1 MSKNNL
7 SSHPTFST
15 SCAEVENLAFSH
27 KAWIVSPRAGWV
39 ESVAVSGFR
48 ATNPQFPRPYYDEF
62 VFFFQYLELKQ
73 PMNKKADEGHC
84 ASFSAVKRWGTSSH
98 PPGSPMKVVCSQS
111 ELNAALQLVSRAVAT
126 RPTHPVLANVMLTAD
141 AGTDR
146 LSLTG
151 FDLNLGIQTS
161 LSASVET
168 SGAITLPARLLGE
181 IVSRLASDSPVTLA
195 CDENGEQVQLTSLS
209 GSYQMR
215 GMSAD
220 DFPEL
225 PMVESGM
232 TLKLEASGL
241 VQALKGTLFASSS
254 DEAKQLLTGVH
265 LSFSDRNLEAAAT
278 DGHRLAV
285 LQVDDALQVAASG
298 HEGDDSSF
306 AVTLP
311 ARSLREVERLMS
323 GWRSEDPVSLF
334 CDRGQVVFLAADQMV
349 TSRTLEGTY
358 PNYRQLIPDGFTRSL
373 GMDRRGLIAALE
385 RIAVLAD
392 QHNNVVKFSSQPDQG
407 VVLLSADAQDVGSG
421 SESLA
426 AELSGDAIQIA
437 FNVRYLLDG
446 LKATTGE
453 RVILHCNAPTTPAV
467 LRPQEEKGGFT
478 YLVMPVQI
486 RS

>member
-1 MSKNNL
+1 
-7 SSHPTFST
+7 
-15 SCAEVENLAFSH
+15 
-27 KAWIVSPRAGWV
+27 
-39 ESVAVSGFR
+39 
-48 ATNPQFPRPYYDEF
+48 
-62 VFFFQYLELKQ
+62 
-73 PMNKKADEGHC
+73 
-84 ASFSAVKRWGTSSH
+84 
-98 PPGSPMKVVCSQS
+98 MKVVCSQS

-126 RPTHPVLANVMLTAD
+126 RPTHPVLANVLLTAD
-141 AGTDR
+141 AGTNR

-161 LSASVET
+161 LAASVET

-181 IVSRLASDSPVTLA
+181 IVSRLASDSPITLA
-195 CDENGEQVQLTSLS
+195 TEESGEQVQLTSSS

-215 GMSAD
+215 GLSAD
-220 DFPEL
+220 DYPEL

-232 TLKLEASGL
+232 TLKLQPAGL

-265 LSFSDRNLEAAAT
+265 LRFNDKALEAAAT

-285 LQVDDALQVAASG
+285 LQVDDALQDSANSSDDAA
-298 HEGDDSSF
+298 EGF

-311 ARSLREVERLMS
+311 ARSLREVERLMA
-323 GWRSEDPVSLF
+323 GWRSDDPVSLF

-358 PNYRQLIPDGFTRSL
+358 PNYGQLIPDGFNRTL
-373 GMDRRGLIAALE
+373 ALDRRGLIAALE

-392 QHNNVVKFSSQPDQG
+392 QHNNVVKFSSQPDEG
-407 VVLLSADAQDVGSG
+407 VVQISADAQDVGSG
-421 SESLA
+421 SESLPA
-426 AELSGDAIQIA
+426 SLTGDAIQIA
-437 FNVRYLLDG
+437 FNVRYVLDG
-446 LKATTGE
+446 LKAMGSD
-453 RVILHCNAPTTPAV
+453 RVVLHCNAPTTPAV
-467 LRPQEEKGGFT
+467 LKPEGDAAAFT

>member
-1 MSKNNL
+1 
-7 SSHPTFST
+7 
-15 SCAEVENLAFSH
+15 
-27 KAWIVSPRAGWV
+27 
-39 ESVAVSGFR
+39 
-48 ATNPQFPRPYYDEF
+48 
-62 VFFFQYLELKQ
+62 
-73 PMNKKADEGHC
+73 
-84 ASFSAVKRWGTSSH
+84 
-98 PPGSPMKVVCSQS
+98 MKVVCSQS

-126 RPTHPVLANVMLTAD
+126 RPTHPVLANVLLTAD
-141 AGTDR
+141 AGTGR

-161 LSASVET
+161 LAASVET

-181 IVSRLASDSPVTLA
+181 IVSRLASDSPLTLST
-195 CDENGEQVQLTSLS
+195 EESGEQVQLTSLS

-215 GMSAD
+215 GMPAD
-220 DFPEL
+220 DYPDL

-232 TLKLEASGL
+232 TLQLQASGL
-241 VQALKGTLFASSS
+241 VQALKGTLFASSG

-265 LSFSDRNLEAAAT
+265 LSFTDKNLEAAAT

-285 LQVDDALQVAASG
+285 LQVEDALQAAADASQ
-298 HEGDDSSF
+298 GDESVF

-311 ARSLREVERLMS
+311 ARSLREVERLMA
-323 GWRSEDPVSLF
+323 GWRSEDPISLF

-358 PNYRQLIPDGFTRSL
+358 PNYRQLIPDGFSRTL
-373 GMDRRGLIAALE
+373 TMDRRALVGALE

-392 QHNNVVKFSSQPDQG
+392 QHNNVVKFSSQPESG
-407 VVLLSADAQDVGSG
+407 VVLISADAQDVGSG

-437 FNVRYLLDG
+437 FNVRYMLDG
-446 LKATTGE
+446 LKAMAGD
-453 RVILHCNAPTTPAV
+453 RVVLHCNAPTTPAV
-467 LRPQEEKGGFT
+467 LRPAGERDGFT

>member
-1 MSKNNL
+1 
-7 SSHPTFST
+7 
-15 SCAEVENLAFSH
+15 
-27 KAWIVSPRAGWV
+27 
-39 ESVAVSGFR
+39 
-48 ATNPQFPRPYYDEF
+48 
-62 VFFFQYLELKQ
+62 
-73 PMNKKADEGHC
+73 
-84 ASFSAVKRWGTSSH
+84 
-98 PPGSPMKVVCSQS
+98 MKVVCSQS

-126 RPTHPVLANVMLTAD
+126 RPTHPVLANVLLTAD
-141 AGTDR
+141 AGTNR

-161 LSASVET
+161 LAASVET

-181 IVSRLASDSPVTLA
+181 IVSRLASDSPITLA
-195 CDENGEQVQLTSLS
+195 KEESGEQVQLTSLS

-215 GMSAD
+215 GLPAD
-220 DFPEL
+220 DYPEL

-232 TLKLEASGL
+232 TLKLQPAGL
-241 VQALKGTLFASSS
+241 VQALKGTLFASSA

-265 LSFSDRNLEAAAT
+265 LRFNAKALEAAAT

-285 LQVDDALQVAASG
+285 LQVEDALEDAAASSDDAA
-298 HEGDDSSF
+298 EGF

-311 ARSLREVERLMS
+311 ARSLREVERLMA
-323 GWRSEDPVSLF
+323 GWRSDDPVSLF

-358 PNYRQLIPDGFTRSL
+358 PNYGQLIPDGFNRTL
-373 GMDRRGLIAALE
+373 ALDRRGLIAALE

-392 QHNNVVKFSSQPDQG
+392 QHNNVVKFTSQPEEG
-407 VVLLSADAQDVGSG
+407 VVQISADAQDVGSG

-426 AELSGDAIQIA
+426 ASLTGDAIQIA

-446 LKATTGE
+446 LKAMGSD
-453 RVILHCNAPTTPAV
+453 RVVLHCNAPTTPAV
-467 LRPQEEKGGFT
+467 LKPEGDAEAFT

>member
-1 MSKNNL
+1 
-7 SSHPTFST
+7 
-15 SCAEVENLAFSH
+15 
-27 KAWIVSPRAGWV
+27 
-39 ESVAVSGFR
+39 
-48 ATNPQFPRPYYDEF
+48 
-62 VFFFQYLELKQ
+62 
-73 PMNKKADEGHC
+73 
-84 ASFSAVKRWGTSSH
+84 
-98 PPGSPMKVVCSQS
+98 MKVVCSQS

-126 RPTHPVLANVMLTAD
+126 RPTHPVLANVLLTAD
-141 AGTDR
+141 AGTNR

-161 LSASVET
+161 LAASVET

-181 IVSRLASDSPVTLA
+181 IVSRLASDSPITLA
-195 CDENGEQVQLTSLS
+195 TEESGEQVQLTSLS

-215 GMSAD
+215 GLPAD
-220 DFPEL
+220 DYPEL

-232 TLKLEASGL
+232 TLKLQPAGL
-241 VQALKGTLFASSS
+241 VQALKGTLFASSA

-265 LSFSDRNLEAAAT
+265 LRFNAKALEAAAT

-285 LQVDDALQVAASG
+285 LQVEDALEDAAANSDDAA
-298 HEGDDSSF
+298 EGF

-311 ARSLREVERLMS
+311 ARSLREVERLMA
-323 GWRSEDPVSLF
+323 GWRSDDPVSLF

-358 PNYRQLIPDGFTRSL
+358 PNYGQLIPDGFNRTL
-373 GMDRRGLIAALE
+373 ALDRRGLIAALE

-392 QHNNVVKFSSQPDQG
+392 QHNNVVKFTSQPDEG
-407 VVLLSADAQDVGSG
+407 VVQISADAQDVGSG

-426 AELSGDAIQIA
+426 ANLTGDAIQIA

-446 LKATTGE
+446 LKAMGSD
-453 RVILHCNAPTTPAV
+453 RVVLHCNAPTTPAV
-467 LRPQEEKGGFT
+467 LKPEGDAEAFT

>member
-1 MSKNNL
+1 
-7 SSHPTFST
+7 
-15 SCAEVENLAFSH
+15 
-27 KAWIVSPRAGWV
+27 
-39 ESVAVSGFR
+39 
-48 ATNPQFPRPYYDEF
+48 
-62 VFFFQYLELKQ
+62 
-73 PMNKKADEGHC
+73 
-84 ASFSAVKRWGTSSH
+84 
-98 PPGSPMKVVCSQS
+98 MKVVCSQS

-126 RPTHPVLANVMLTAD
+126 RPTHPVLANVLLTAD
-141 AGTDR
+141 VGTNR

-161 LSASVET
+161 LAASVET

-181 IVSRLASDSPVTLA
+181 IVSRLASDSPITLA
-195 CDENGEQVQLTSLS
+195 TEESGEQVQLTSLS

-215 GMSAD
+215 GLPAD
-220 DFPEL
+220 DYPEL

-232 TLKLEASGL
+232 TLKLQPAGL

-265 LSFSDRNLEAAAT
+265 LRFNDKALEAAAT

-285 LQVDDALQVAASG
+285 LQVDDALQDSANSSDDAA
-298 HEGDDSSF
+298 EGF

-311 ARSLREVERLMS
+311 ARSLREVERLMA
-323 GWRSEDPVSLF
+323 GWRSDDPVSLF

-358 PNYRQLIPDGFTRSL
+358 PNYGQLIPDGFNRTL
-373 GMDRRGLIAALE
+373 ALDRRGLIAALE

-392 QHNNVVKFSSQPDQG
+392 QHNNVVKFSSQPDEG
-407 VVLLSADAQDVGSG
+407 VVQISADAQDVGSG
-421 SESLA
+421 SESLPA
-426 AELSGDAIQIA
+426 SLTGDAIQIA
-437 FNVRYLLDG
+437 FNVRYVLDG
-446 LKATTGE
+446 LKAMGSD
-453 RVILHCNAPTTPAV
+453 RVVLHCNAPTTPAV
-467 LRPQEEKGGFT
+467 LKPEGDAEAFT